1 MTEKKIIQISAGA
14 VIQHVQIDTILE
26 WLGFEEENADS
37 DIIALGDFNTPDK
50 ETAYMKQSIVEKE
63 QISSTLYTFDSEN
76 TNGEA
81 KVEVEREEYQGN
93 TCLDRTVIQTAHRNL
108 IKPIENILVRSI
120 RQTHVSAK
128 ADSFQGSLDHFTT
141 LLGLVDPGCSINN
154 LAEPGVVK
162 VQVFYDGNTEYR
174 KDKSYDHVIMDVF
187 EGLSE
192 DHITMHNKSLNVNAL
207 SWRAQR
213 FPPSQGK
220 Q

>member
-63 QISSTLYTFDSEN
+63 QISSTLYTFDLQMVKLRLS
-76 TNGEA
+76 
-81 KVEVEREEYQGN
+81 
-93 TCLDRTVIQTAHRNL
+93 AHRNL

-120 RQTHVSAK
+120 IQKHVSAK

-207 SWRAQR
+207 SWRAEISTFTR
-213 FPPSQGK
+213 KTVSIVFFLRLIK
-220 Q
+220 

>member
-93 TCLDRTVIQTAHRNL
+93 TCLDRTVIQTVTCQSAHRNL

-162 VQVFYDGNTEYR
+162 
-174 KDKSYDHVIMDVF
+174 
-187 EGLSE
+187 
-192 DHITMHNKSLNVNAL
+192 
-207 SWRAQR
+207 
-213 FPPSQGK
+213 
-220 Q
+220 

>member
-37 DIIALGDFNTPDK
+37 DIIASGDFTTPDK
-50 ETAYMKQSIVEKE
+50 ETAYMKQSI
-63 QISSTLYTFDSEN
+63 
-76 TNGEA
+76 
-81 KVEVEREEYQGN
+81 VEREEYQGN

-120 RQTHVSAK
+120 RQKHVSAK

-154 LAEPGVVK
+154 LTEPGAVK

-174 KDKSYDHVIMDVF
+174 KDKSYDHVIMDVY

-207 SWRAQR
+207 SWRAEISTFTR
-213 FPPSQGK
+213 KTVSIVFFF
-220 Q
+220 

>member
-1 MTEKKIIQISAGA
+1 MTEKKIIQIYAGA

-63 QISSTLYTFDSEN
+63 QISSTLYTFDLQMVKLRLS
-76 TNGEA
+76 
-81 KVEVEREEYQGN
+81 
-93 TCLDRTVIQTAHRNL
+93 AHINL

-120 RQTHVSAK
+120 IQKHVSAK

-207 SWRAQR
+207 SWRAEISTFTR
-213 FPPSQGK
+213 KTVSIVFFFK
-220 Q
+220 INKIILAVT